1 MTCSVLCVTICYC
14 RTESD
19 PNADNQQAGTWGLT
33 EMSRLF
39 RGCLRTETKR
49 HKRGEKEK
57 VKEEKQ
63 MKRERGTRKEMTG

>member
-1 MTCSVLCVTICYC
+1 MTCSVLLLQNRVGPKRRQSTGW
-14 RTESD
+14 
-19 PNADNQQAGTWGLT
+19 NLGLT